1 MAGPLLQSSAPAR
14 SLPEACGLPLASYR
28 RDHVHACVVRALR
41 REVVRDVAA
50 LVRLVDHDAEART
63 RLRRAIAAS
72 STRLFRDADQLRW
85 LDGHLLPT
93 LTGGTKHLRVWSAGC
108 SAGEE
113 AFTLATMLEWH
124 GVLWRADVVGTDI
137 LEEALAE
144 GEAGLVG
151 GAKIPASLRGHVDW
165 DQRDLTADGPPSDDF
180 DLVLC
185 RGLLPILTPDAAERL
200 TETVVASLSL
210 GGVLVIGR
218 EDQLE
223 GATRHGLA
231 PIAPDAYRRF
241 R

>member
-1 MAGPLLQSSAPAR
+1 
-14 SLPEACGLPLASYR
+14 
-28 RDHVHACVVRALR
+28 VHACVVRALR
-41 REVVRDVAA
+41 REVVPNVAA
-50 LVRLVDHDAEART
+50 LVELIDADAEART

-85 LDGHLLPT
+85 LDSHLLPT
-93 LTGGTKHLRVWSAGC
+93 LLGGTKHLRVWSAGC

-124 GVLWRADVVGTDI
+124 GALWRADVVGSDI
-137 LEEALAE
+137 LDETLAE

-151 GAKIPASLRGHVDW
+151 GARIPASLRGRVEW
-165 DQRDLTADGPPSDDF
+165 DQRDLTSDGPPSDDF
-180 DLVLC
+180 DMVLC
-185 RGLLPILTPDAAERL
+185 RGLLPFLTKPAADSL
-200 TETVVASLSL
+200 AETLVASLAL

-223 GATRHGLA
+223 GATRLGLA
-231 PIAPDAYRRF
+231 PIAPHAYRRF